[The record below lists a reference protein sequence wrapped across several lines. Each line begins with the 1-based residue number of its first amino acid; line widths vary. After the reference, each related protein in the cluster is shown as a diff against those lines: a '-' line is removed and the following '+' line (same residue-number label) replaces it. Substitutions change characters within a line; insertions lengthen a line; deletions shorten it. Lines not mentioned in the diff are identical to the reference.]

1 MLPPDDRP
9 AAHSTSRPVDA
20 RRPRAHAAHLG
31 RRLGDRLAPPPLP
44 DEGGG
49 RSLPAPLSLRAQR
62 PVRSGAPAAHPRR
75 SSRLPAHHLPLRG
88 GGGGRAAG
96 AGRGPV
102 PPRLGNR
109 RSEAAQDRLPGA
121 QGDARGPP
129 RGGAGTLVPRPRE
142 RGRGLPAR
150 HPARRSLHRSAPARR
165 VSGGRR
171 GGRSRGGRP
180 HRLLHGGAAARRSRD
195 RAGQRARGERAPS
208 LQAASAP
215 PGAAPPLARAG
226 GATPPQTRQGALTQ
240 GKTRATRSVPS
251 LAPSPSW

>member
-20 RRPRAHAAHLG
+20 RRPRAHAAHPG

-142 RGRGLPAR
+142 RSEEHTSELQSPCN
-150 HPARRSLHRSAPARR
+150 L
-165 VSGGRR
+165 VC
-171 GGRSRGGRP
+171 
-180 HRLLHGGAAARRSRD
+180 RLLL
-195 RAGQRARGERAPS
+195 EKKKKIVCKK
-208 LQAASAP
+208 
-215 PGAAPPLARAG
+215 PGR
-226 GATPPQTRQGALTQ
+226 
-240 GKTRATRSVPS
+240 
-251 LAPSPSW
+251 LAPEFRSHMSTRNTRLQDVV